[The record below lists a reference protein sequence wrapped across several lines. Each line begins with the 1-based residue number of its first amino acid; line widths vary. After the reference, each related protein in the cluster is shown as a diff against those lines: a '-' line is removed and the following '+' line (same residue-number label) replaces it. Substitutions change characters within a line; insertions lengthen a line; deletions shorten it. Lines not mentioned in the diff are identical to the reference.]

1 MGYKKIQVPA
11 VGDKITVNADHSLN
25 VPDQPIIPY
34 IEGDGIG
41 VDISPVM
48 IKVVDAAVEKAY
60 GGKRKISWMEV
71 YAGEKATQVYDQ
83 DTWLPQ
89 ETLDAVRDYVVS
101 IKGPLTTPVGG
112 GIRSLNVA
120 LRQQLDLYVCLR
132 PVRWF
137 EGVPSPV
144 KKPGDVD
151 MTIFRENSEDIYA
164 GIEWKAGSPEAI
176 KVIKFLKEEMGVT
189 KIRFDQ
195 DCGIGIKPVSLEG
208 TKRLARKALQY
219 VVDND
224 RDSLT
229 IVHKGNIMKFTEGGF
244 RNWGYEVARDEF
256 AEFTITEDEL
266 YNDFGGKQ
274 PEGKVVIKDRIAD
287 IIFQLMLLRPAEFD
301 VLATMN
307 LNGDYLSD
315 AIAAE
320 VGGVGIAP
328 GANIADHV
336 AVFEATHGTAPKYAG
351 LNKVNPGSLLFSG
364 VMMLE
369 YMGWREAS
377 ELIRAAYVQT
387 LDDKI
392 VTYDFARQMEG
403 ATEVSTSGFAD
414 AIIERIKGD
423 IDIEALRAQRE
434 KQLEQERKEREIKR
448 LLQPL
453 EEMVE
458 SGRMPHSVND
468 IMTRNMISVPFDT
481 VVDDAMHKMR
491 EHKISS
497 VVVEPAE
504 DGGEWGI
511 MTRRDVLSRVVGG
524 NRSTAAVSVGEICSR
539 PVLTVS
545 PETSLLEAA
554 EFLTSHN
561 ISRALVEQGGKLIG
575 IATETDIFD
584 AVETFGWIPE

>member
-1 MGYKKIQVPA
+1 MFNPQTEFSMGYKKIQVPA

-25 VPDQPIIPY
+25 VPDNPIIPF

-48 IKVVDAAVEKAY
+48 IKVVDAAVNKAY

-89 ETLDAVRDYVVS
+89 ETLDAVKDYVVS

-195 DCGIGIKPVSLEG
+195 DCGIGVKPVSKEG

-224 RDSLT
+224 RESLT
-229 IVHKGNIMKFTEGGF
+229 IVHKGNIMKFTEGAF
-244 RNWGYEVARDEF
+244 KEWAYEVAAEEF
-256 AEFTITEDEL
+256 GATLLD
-266 YNDFGGKQ
+266 GGPWMQLKN
-274 PEGKVVIKDRIAD
+274 PRTGRNVVVKDAIAD
-287 IIFQLMLLRPAEFD
+287 AMLQQILLRPAEYD
-301 VLATMN
+301 VIATLN

-315 AIAAE
+315 ALAAE
-320 VGGVGIAP
+320 VGGIGIAP
-328 GANIADHV
+328 GANLSDTV
-336 AVFEATHGTAPKYAG
+336 AMFEATHGTAPKYAG
-351 LNKVNPGSLLFSG
+351 KDQVNPGSLILSAE
-364 VMMLE
+364 MMLRH
-369 YMGWREAS
+369 MGWTEAAD
-377 ELIRAAYVQT
+377 LIIKGTNGAISAKT
-387 LDDKI
+387 
-392 VTYDFARQMEG
+392 VTYDFERLMDG
-403 ATEVSTSGFAD
+403 AKLVSSSGFGD
-414 AIIERIKGD
+414 A
-423 IDIEALRAQRE
+423 L
-434 KQLEQERKEREIKR
+434 
-448 LLQPL
+448 
-453 EEMVE
+453 
-458 SGRMPHSVND
+458 
-468 IMTRNMISVPFDT
+468 ISH
-481 VVDDAMHKMR
+481 M
-491 EHKISS
+491 
-497 VVVEPAE
+497 
-504 DGGEWGI
+504 
-511 MTRRDVLSRVVGG
+511 
-524 NRSTAAVSVGEICSR
+524 
-539 PVLTVS
+539 
-545 PETSLLEAA
+545 
-554 EFLTSHN
+554 
-561 ISRALVEQGGKLIG
+561 
-575 IATETDIFD
+575 
-584 AVETFGWIPE
+584 